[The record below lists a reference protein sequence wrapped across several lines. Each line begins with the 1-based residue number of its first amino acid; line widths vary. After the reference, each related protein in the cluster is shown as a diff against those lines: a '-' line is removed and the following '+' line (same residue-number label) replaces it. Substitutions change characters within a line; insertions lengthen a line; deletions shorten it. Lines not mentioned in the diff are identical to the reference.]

1 MREVRTAKVAI
12 VGGGPAGLSAAT
24 ALAGTADVLLLE
36 REAELG
42 GIPRHSNHWGYGW
55 RDLRTVI
62 TGPAYA
68 RRLAGQAAESGSE
81 LLTSAMVTGWD
92 ARRLEVTTPKGLFR
106 IDADAIVLAT
116 GARERPRAARRIPG
130 DRPAGV
136 YTTGEL
142 QNQVHL
148 FGHRIGERAV
158 VVGSELVSWSAVLTL
173 RHAGVKTVLMTS
185 ARPAAETYAA
195 VALAGR
201 VAFGVPVATNTT
213 VTRVIGKGRV
223 TGVEVLDTT
232 TGQTRIVAC
241 DTVVFTADWIPDNEL
256 AAQLGLSLQPHSLA
270 PLVDAALRT
279 ELPGVF
285 AAGNLLHPVD
295 TADNAALDGRQVAA
309 SVRSWLADRSEPSGG
324 VRVEP
329 AGELLWVAPG
339 LVRPGAPQ
347 PVRGRLVSWVSAYRR
362 FPTVVARQNGRVIGT
377 VRTPWPAAP
386 GRIFR
391 IPNRILAGVD
401 PSGSPV
407 QLTLAG

>member
-1 MREVRTAKVAI
+1 M
-12 VGGGPAGLSAAT
+12 L
-24 ALAGTADVLLLE
+24 
-36 REAELG
+36 
-42 GIPRHSNHWGYGW
+42 
-55 RDLRTVI
+55 

-68 RRLAGQAAESGSE
+68 RRLAGKAAESGAH

-92 ARRLEVTTPKGLFR
+92 ERRLEVTTPTGLLTVE
-106 IDADAIVLAT
+106 ADAIVLAT

-148 FGHRIGERAV
+148 FGHRIGQRAV

-201 VAFGVPVATNTT
+201 VAFGVPVATHTT

-223 TGVEVLDTT
+223 EGVEVLDHS
-232 TGQTRIVAC
+232 TGQTRVVAC
-241 DTVVFTADWIPDNEL
+241 DTVIFTADWIPDHEL
-256 AAQLGLSLQPHSLA
+256 AAQLGLPLQPGSLA

-309 SVRSWLADRSEPSGG
+309 SVRGWLADQAAPAAG

-329 AGELLWVAPG
+329 TGPLLWVAPG
-339 LVRPGAPQ
+339 LVRPGTPQ
-347 PVRGRLVSWVSAYRR
+347 PVRGRLVGWVSEYRR
-362 FPTVVARQNGRVIGT
+362 FPTVVARQDGKQIGS

-391 IPNRILAGVD
+391 IPNAVLAEVN
-401 PSGSPV
+401 PAGSPV
-407 QLTLAG
+407 QLSLAG

>member
-1 MREVRTAKVAI
+1 MRELRKAQVAI
-12 VGGGPAGLSAAT
+12 IGGGPAGLTTAT
-24 ALAGTADVLLLE
+24 SLAGVADVLLLE

-55 RDLRTVI
+55 RDLRTVL

-68 RRLAGQAAESGSE
+68 RRLASEAAESGAD

-92 ARRLEVTTPKGLFR
+92 ERRLEVTTPTGLLTVE
-106 IDADAIVLAT
+106 ADAIVLAT

-148 FGHRIGERAV
+148 FGHRIGQRAV

-201 VAFGVPVATNTT
+201 VAFGVPVAIRTT

-223 TGVEVLDTT
+223 EGVEVLDHS
-232 TGQTRIVAC
+232 TGQTRVVAC
-241 DTVVFTADWIPDNEL
+241 DTVIFTADWIPDHEL
-256 AAQLGLSLQPHSLA
+256 AVQLGLPLQPGSLA

-309 SVRSWLADRSEPSGG
+309 SVRGWLADRAAPAAG

-329 AGELLWVAPG
+329 TGSLLWVAPG
-339 LVRPGAPQ
+339 LVRPGIPQ
-347 PVRGRLVSWVSAYRR
+347 PVRGRLVGWVSEYRR
-362 FPTVVARQNGRVIGT
+362 FPTVVASQDGKQIGS

-391 IPNRILAGVD
+391 IPNTVLADVN

-407 QLTLAG
+407 QLSLAG